1 VTSLPVPALLQAV
14 ERVAHGQPLEVVA
27 AEPVAADI
35 AQAAEVVEP
44 ASEPERVEPVSVDE
58 MALAVVAGEI
68 TEAVAVI
75 ETVSAPEPFEP
86 ESPDEMALAV
96 AAEFFETKTSSVPE
110 TVSVES
116 GEAEPAA
123 CDAAESTMVEEEK
136 AAIADATEDAAYI
149 QDMPDE
155 ISIGGVSMSTGLYD
169 IFMTEAQ
176 QHVGTLH
183 GELMRMAE
191 APASPVSESA
201 RRAIHT
207 LAGIAGT
214 SGFITLADLA
224 HALELYWNRFS
235 QAELPSAHLPLVQ
248 ETVDRLHAMVDEILA
263 ANPPAAA
270 SDLVAALGEL
280 EAEQFVEA
288 VVENVQGDVK
298 SAWADEISFGDELVE
313 EQAFADAEEAV
324 TDFATDSFD
333 TCAEV
338 TDFSEPMPEQA
349 APETSAE
356 AFESETAGVE
366 SESAPPSL
374 LDMTGLIPEI
384 RPASNVPVFER
395 REVADEIDQQL
406 LPIFLEEADTLVP
419 DTSAQLRAWS
429 ESSPGES
436 AARDALR
443 RNLHTI
449 KGSARMVGAMRLG
462 ELTHVMESRVIAV
475 IDGHLE
481 RQIATVFDTLET
493 QLDHVARK
501 PSNA

>member
-1 VTSLPVPALLQAV
+1 
-14 ERVAHGQPLEVVA
+14 
-27 AEPVAADI
+27 
-35 AQAAEVVEP
+35 
-44 ASEPERVEPVSVDE
+44 
-58 MALAVVAGEI
+58 
-68 TEAVAVI
+68 
-75 ETVSAPEPFEP
+75 
-86 ESPDEMALAV
+86 MALAV

-155 ISIGGVSMSTGLYD
+155 ISIGGVSMSTGLYE

-235 QAELPSAHLPLVQ
+235 QAESLSAHLPLVQ
-248 ETVDRLHAMVDEILA
+248 ETVDRLHAMVDEILSA
-263 ANPPAAA
+263 HAPAAA

-280 EAEQFVEA
+280 EAEQFVEP
-288 VVENVQGDVK
+288 VVETVQDEVE
-298 SAWADEISFGDELVE
+298 SAWADENAFGDELAE
-313 EQAFADAEEAV
+313 KQAFADAGEAV
-324 TDFATDSFD
+324 ADFATDNVGTS
-333 TCAEV
+333 AEAD
-338 TDFSEPMPEQA
+338 DFSEAMQEQA
-349 APETSAE
+349 APEVSAGVS
-356 AFESETAGVE
+356 ESETAGAEPE
-366 SESAPPSL
+366 SVPPSL

-395 REVADEIDQQL
+395 REVADEVDEQL
-406 LPIFLEEADTLVP
+406 LPIFLEEADMLVP
-419 DTSAQLRAWS
+419 DTSAQLRAWRS
-429 ESSPGES
+429 
-436 AARDALR
+436 
-443 RNLHTI
+443 
-449 KGSARMVGAMRLG
+449 SARR
-462 ELTHVMESRVIAV
+462 
-475 IDGHLE
+475 
-481 RQIATVFDTLET
+481 RQG
-493 QLDHVARK
+493 
-501 PSNA
+501 P